1 MHLQITVFSAVTPCS
16 LVRG

>member
-1 MHLQITVFSAVTPCS
+1 VRLHIVQFYVMRPCS

>member
-1 MHLQITVFSAVTPCS
+1 VRLHIVEFYVMRPCS